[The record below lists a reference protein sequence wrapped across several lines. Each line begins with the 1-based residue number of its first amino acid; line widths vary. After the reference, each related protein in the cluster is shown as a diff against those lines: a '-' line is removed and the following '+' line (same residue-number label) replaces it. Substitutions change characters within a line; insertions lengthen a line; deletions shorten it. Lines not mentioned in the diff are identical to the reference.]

1 LEDWEFR
8 IKHTTTDSF
17 KAQEKYLTTLD
28 SQNLEK
34 FSAKGDS

>member
-1 LEDWEFR
+1 LEAWEFK

-28 SQNLEK
+28 SQNLEN
-34 FSAKGDS
+34 FVAEGDS